1 MLTSTSPSLTR
12 GVTLAIDPA
21 ILWWILLPLVIL
33 NLIAMYFRVFA
44 MKLLTDPIK
53 KVSKDEVLYRSLIAR
68 SMRFRMFGGY
78 ISQQGFE
85 MRKAYLTSSDKTGEK
100 TIMLPNGGRLVKEVA
115 KVEGDKKAKEAPAPP
130 DPFQMIKQQ
139 AVMMGT
145 QLGLGYFTETFTSGF
160 VAFRMPFALAERFKQ
175 MTQAGIGV
183 AGLDTTYVSST
194 SWYMM
199 LMSGLPQL
207 VRLFQPSSPM
217 LDQTQMMQAQMGMMP
232 GQQAGQFNASVELNR
247 ELGEAKMVQWD
258 PVGMMKSQIDLV
270 KEGRVIRGL
279 VQQGMS

>member
-1 MLTSTSPSLTR
+1 MLTSTSTSITR

-85 MRKAYLTSSDKTGEK
+85 MRKAYFTSSDKIGEK
-100 TIMLPNGGRLVKEVA
+100 TMILPNGGRLVEEVA
-115 KVEGDKKAKEAPAPP
+115 KVEGDKKAKDAPAPP

-207 VRLFQPSSPM
+207 VRLFQPTSPM

-232 GQQAGQFNASVELNR
+232 GQQVGQFNASVELNR

-258 PVGMMKSQIDLV
+258 PVGMMKSQIELV
-270 KEGRVIRGL
+270 KEGKVITDRV
-279 VQQGMS
+279 

>member
-44 MKLLTDPIK
+44 MKLLTDPKK

-68 SMRFRMFGGY
+68 STRFRMFGGY

-85 MRKAYLTSSDKTGEK
+85 MRKAYFTSSNKTGEK
-100 TIMLPNGGRLVKEVA
+100 TIMLPNGGRLVEEVA

-258 PVGMMKSQIDLV
+258 PVGMMKSQIEFV
-270 KEGRVIRGL
+270 KEGRVIRG
-279 VQQGMS
+279 

>member
-1 MLTSTSPSLTR
+1 MTSFSSSASTSLTPE
-12 GVTLAIDPA
+12 LSIDPA

-44 MKLLTDPIK
+44 MKLLTDPPRIA
-53 KVSKDEVLYRSLIAR
+53 SKDEVTIRSLIAR

-100 TIMLPNGGRLVKEVA
+100 LLNLPNGGRLVEEIA
-115 KVEGDKKAKEAPAPP
+115 KAEGEKKANESPTPP
-130 DPFQMIKQQ
+130 DPFQMVKQQ
-139 AVMMGT
+139 GVMMGT

-160 VAFRMPFALAERFKQ
+160 VAFRMPFSLAERFKQ

-207 VRLFQPSSPM
+207 VRLFQPSSPAM
-217 LDQTQMMQAQMGMMP
+217 DQAQMMQAQMGMVP
-232 GQQAGQFNASVELNR
+232 GQQAGGQFNALVELNR

-258 PVGMMKSQIDLV
+258 PIGMMRSQIELID
-270 KEGRVIRGL
+270 EGKGIRGKT
-279 VQQGMS
+279 Q

>member
-1 MLTSTSPSLTR
+1 MLTSNSITR

-85 MRKAYLTSSDKTGEK
+85 MRKAYLTSSDKIGEK
-100 TIMLPNGGRLVKEVA
+100 TIMLPNGGRLVEEVA
-115 KVEGDKKAKEAPAPP
+115 RVEGDKKAKEAPTPP

-258 PVGMMKSQIDLV
+258 PVGMMNSQIELI
-270 KEGRVIRGL
+270 KEGRDFKL
-279 VQQGMS
+279 M

>member
-1 MLTSTSPSLTR
+1 MLTSTSTSITK

-85 MRKAYLTSSDKTGEK
+85 MRKAYFTSSDKIGEK
-100 TIMLPNGGRLVKEVA
+100 TIMLPNGGRLVEEVA
-115 KVEGDKKAKEAPAPP
+115 RVEGDKKAKEAPTPP

-258 PVGMMKSQIDLV
+258 PVGMMKSQIELV
-270 KEGRVIRGL
+270 KEGKEIRDRV
-279 VQQGMS
+279 

>member
-1 MLTSTSPSLTR
+1 MLTSTSTSITR

-44 MKLLTDPIK
+44 MKLLTDSIK

-85 MRKAYLTSSDKTGEK
+85 MRKAYFASSDKTGEK
-100 TIMLPNGGRLVKEVA
+100 TIMLPNGGRLVEEVA
-115 KVEGDKKAKEAPAPP
+115 RVEGDKKAKEAPAPP

-232 GQQAGQFNASVELNR
+232 GQQVGQFNASVELNR

-258 PVGMMKSQIDLV
+258 PVGMMKSQIELV
-270 KEGRVIRGL
+270 KEGKEIRNRV
-279 VQQGMS
+279 